1 MTIAISFMEHFI
13 SLQDPRKATHNK
25 RHKMM
30 DILVLT
36 ILAII
41 CGADTW
47 VEVEEFGEAK
57 EEWLKTFLE
66 LPNGIP
72 SHDTFGNFFSRL
84 NASQLEA
91 SFLNW
96 VKSLVKLSE
105 GEIIAIDGKTLRG
118 SRDKGKGR
126 SAIHM
131 VSAWASQ
138 NRMVLGQRKI
148 DDKSNEITAIPEL
161 LRMLDINKATVTIDA
176 IGCQKKIAEQIIHQ
190 GGDYVLAV
198 KENQGA
204 LFAKIE
210 STFTRAREKAFDAM
224 VYSEHETTDGEHG
237 RIEIRHYF
245 ALPMMYLHHFKLK
258 WKGFQSIAMV
268 ESTREISGVKSREY
282 RYYISSLPANAKQL
296 AEAIRGHWGVENLL
310 HWSLDVSFNEDHC
323 RVRKGDAA
331 ENFSILRRIALNLLR
346 KESTAKVGI
355 KVKRSKAGWDN
366 RYLAKVLMA

>member
-1 MTIAISFMEHFI
+1 MEHFV
-13 SLQDPRKATHNK
+13 SLQDPRKNTRNK
-25 RHKMM
+25 LHKMM

-66 LPNGIP
+66 LPHGIP
-72 SHDTFGNFFSRL
+72 SHDTLGNFFSRL
-84 NASQLEA
+84 NAKQLEA
-91 SFLNW
+91 SFLSW
-96 VKSLVKLSE
+96 VKSLVSISE
-105 GEIIAIDGKTLRG
+105 GEIVAIDGKTLRG
-118 SRDKGKGR
+118 SRDKEKGR

-131 VSAWASQ
+131 VSAWAQQ
-138 NRMVLGQRKI
+138 NRMVLGQQKVE
-148 DDKSNEITAIPEL
+148 DKSNEITAIPEL
-161 LRMLDINKATVTIDA
+161 LKMLDINKATVTIDA
-176 IGCQKKIAEQIIHQ
+176 IGCQKKIAEQIIQQ
-190 GGDYVLAV
+190 GANYVLAV
-198 KENQGA
+198 KENQGT
-204 LFAKIE
+204 LYKKIE
-210 STFTRAREKAFDAM
+210 KTFIQAREKRFDAM
-224 VYSEHETTDGEHG
+224 IYSDYETTDGDHG
-237 RIEIRHYF
+237 RIETRHYF

-268 ESTREISGVKSREY
+268 ESTREISGIKSREY

-296 AEAIRGHWGVENLL
+296 GEAIRGHWGVENLL

-346 KESTAKVGI
+346 KESTTKVGI
-355 KVKRSKAGWDN
+355 KIKRSKAGWDN